1 MSARAAGGRP
11 RRSAPGRVRQAAWHH
26 PEWTLALVAV
36 ACWAVLVALHLRGG
50 GVAAGPAP
58 GAARASANATAM
70 HHAAMHHATGQPPEG
85 TGGWLAAQGTWLL
98 MAPAMMLPSALPA
111 ARHVALN
118 SRWRRRQRG
127 GAVFAGAYLAVWLL
141 FGLVAV
147 SVARLAG
154 LPEGAGWPLAAALAV
169 AAGWELTAA
178 KRRCLRACHQ
188 TLPLPP
194 DGWKADTACA
204 RFGLRYG
211 WACLGACWALMLA
224 MAIAGHASLLLMVV
238 LTTIVVAEEGLVKGT
253 RLVGVAALVLAA
265 TAATVAVAA

>member
-1 MSARAAGGRP
+1 MSALAAGGRP
-11 RRSAPGRVRQAAWHH
+11 RRSAPGRVRRAAWHH

-36 ACWAVLVALHLRGG
+36 ACWAVLIAPHLRGD
-50 GVAAGPAP
+50 GVVAGPAP
-58 GAARASANATAM
+58 AAAM
-70 HHAAMHHATGQPPEG
+70 HHAAMHHAAMDQAAGQSPEG
-85 TGGWLAAQGTWLL
+85 AGGWLAAQGSWLL

-141 FGLVAV
+141 FGLVAI
-147 SVARLAG
+147 SLARLAR

-178 KRRCLRACHQ
+178 KRRCLRACHR

-194 DGWKADTACA
+194 DGWKADAACA

-253 RLVGVAALVLAA
+253 RLVGAAALVLVAAAA
-265 TAATVAVAA
+265 TIAVAA

>member
-1 MSARAAGGRP
+1 MSARAAATRP
-11 RRSAPGRVRQAAWHH
+11 RSSAPDRVRRTAWHH
-26 PEWTLALVAV
+26 PEWTVALVAV

-50 GVAAGPAP
+50 GVVAGRAQ
-58 GAARASANATAM
+58 GATHATAM
-70 HHAAMHHATGQPPEG
+70 HHAAMHRAAGQPPEG
-85 TGGWLAAQGTWLL
+85 AGGWLAAQGTWLL

-127 GAVFAGAYLAVWLL
+127 GAVFTGAYLAVWLL

-147 SVARLAG
+147 SLTRLAR

-178 KRRCLRACHQ
+178 KRRCLRACHR
-188 TLPLPP
+188 TSPLPP
-194 DGWKADTACA
+194 DGWKADAACA

-211 WACLGACWALMLA
+211 WAGLGACWALMLA
-224 MAIAGHASLLLMVV
+224 MAIAGHASLLLMLV
-238 LTTIVVAEEGLVKGT
+238 LTIIVVAEEGLVKGT
-253 RLVGVAALVLAA
+253 RLGPAAALVL
-265 TAATVAVAA
+265 VAAAAMVAEAA

>member
-1 MSARAAGGRP
+1 
-11 RRSAPGRVRQAAWHH
+11 
-26 PEWTLALVAV
+26 
-36 ACWAVLVALHLRGG
+36 
-50 GVAAGPAP
+50 
-58 GAARASANATAM
+58 M
-70 HHAAMHHATGQPPEG
+70 HHAAMHHAAG
-85 TGGWLAAQGTWLL
+85 QGTWLL
-98 MAPAMMLPSALPA
+98 MASAMMLPSALPA

-147 SVARLAG
+147 SLARLAR

-178 KRRCLRACHQ
+178 KRRCLRACHR

-194 DGWKADTACA
+194 DGWKADAACA

-211 WACLGACWALMLA
+211 WACLGACWALMA
-224 MAIAGHASLLLMVV
+224 PMAIAGHASLPLMV
-238 LTTIVVAEEGLVKGT
+238 LTVMVVAEEGLAKGP
-253 RLVGVAALVLAA
+253 RLGRPAALVLVAA
-265 TAATVAVAA
+265 AAVAVVS